1 MSTVQSYTSTPGPQL
16 VQFLVDPSVLPLV
29 ITLRQEYGEE
39 AVASILPHTDI
50 LSHTTQEQTQNAWHC
65 VIPNISILEY
75 YMSRS

>member
-39 AVASILPHTDI
+39 AVSSILYLTRTYCHT
-50 LSHTTQEQTQNAWHC
+50 LHK
-65 VIPNISILEY
+65 
-75 YMSRS
+75 SRLKMLGIV